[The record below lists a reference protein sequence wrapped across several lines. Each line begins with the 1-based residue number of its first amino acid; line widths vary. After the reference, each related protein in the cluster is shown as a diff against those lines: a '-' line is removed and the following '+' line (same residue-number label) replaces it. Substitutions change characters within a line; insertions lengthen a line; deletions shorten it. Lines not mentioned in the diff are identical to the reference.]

1 VKVEMMELK
10 RLVSVVK
17 TAVLVRTLSAAVKVV
32 WVDVLQVVE
41 VMRVTKMEVMKVGG
55 GEEDEGGED
64 GAVESDGCGRV
75 LLS

>member
-1 VKVEMMELK
+1 
-10 RLVSVVK
+10 
-17 TAVLVRTLSAAVKVV
+17 
-32 WVDVLQVVE
+32 
-41 VMRVTKMEVMKVGG
+41 MRVTKMEVMKVGG